1 MNMKNINLHEYM
13 DKLLEVEY
21 SMMALES
28 ITELAIKG
36 CRAENNDHDEKIL
49 HCYHF
54 SIKSIEQ
61 ELHNCISIL
70 DSCLAE
76 RDI

>member
-1 MNMKNINLHEYM
+1 MNELDLYDYM

-21 SMMALES
+21 SMMALVN

-36 CRAENNDHDEKIL
+36 CRAENNEHDEKIL

-61 ELHNCISIL
+61 ELHNCISLL
-70 DSCLAE
+70 DSSLAKK
-76 RDI
+76 II